1 MKPKL
6 RDLLEIAKNVDIKAA
21 DSVSGAIV
29 TGDEFDLLH
38 SLTEKWLDTEVQ
50 SLEVDVNL
58 MTVKLE
64 VR

>member
-1 MKPKL
+1 MKL
-6 RDLLEIAKNVDIKAA
+6 RDLLEIAKNVDIQAT
-21 DSVSGAIV
+21 DSVSGANVI
-29 TGDEFDLLH
+29 GDEFDLLH

-50 SLEVDVNL
+50 SIEVDVNL